1 MSGLLGSACSHY
13 REGTPEG
20 IVMRHDSKDWC
31 EARAKLVRAD
41 FAQSIEEHWRSR
53 AIEWNDVRLVTAADF
68 E

>member
-1 MSGLLGSACSHY
+1 
-13 REGTPEG
+13 
-20 IVMRHDSKDWC
+20 MRHDSKDWC

-53 AIEWNDVRLVTAADF
+53 AIEWNDVRVPSAEDF